1 MKLDAYI
8 HAPFEGSPWRWVDG
22 LEAYGVDVMRLA
34 ALSVTTPTLDA
45 WDAAERVLRG
55 EPTWPVRAYVAP
67 HVEAWLAG
75 HRDDAAL
82 TQARAAMAK
91 VLEHAEGEAQEWGGG
106 AEKCQLRDER
116 AGMARA
122 LHAVLCALDVSA
134 TEEDVVMAAWDA
146 LRGCGEAVS
155 GFERGMPEF
164 VGAFVLRH
172 AVRGDG

>member
-1 MKLDAYI
+1 VKLDAYV

-22 LEAYGVDVMRLA
+22 LEAFGVEVMRLA

-67 HVEAWLAG
+67 HVDAWLAG

-91 VLEHAEGEAQEWGGG
+91 VVEHAEFAAQEWGGG
-106 AEKCQLRDER
+106 AEQLRDER

-122 LHAVLCALDVSA
+122 LHAVLCALDASA
-134 TEEDVVMAAWDA
+134 TEEDVVMAGWDA

-172 AVRGDG
+172 AVNGDG